1 METSISD
8 IKGATKIPITTAGN
22 ITASGSYILANDI
35 DGQISILASNVS
47 LDLNGHTITA
57 STIGND
63 NALVI
68 YGVNDIRIYNGTVIQ
83 AQTGNNRN
91 CLKIDDAPT
100 GNVSRIVISN
110 VNCFLSNPSATT
122 SQRGIFIQG
131 NNSPSIATDILIKNC
146 LLHSSGAGYGI
157 FIDGPTSASRIKI
170 EKCVVGC
177 FNAGIDLNRCSDCI
191 IQNCFIYKCQ
201 SFGIRF
207 TNATLRS
214 LILHNTLRECGETG
228 IQGTGIPASGIL
240 IYGNDV
246 QGCTN
251 TSTSSRP
258 YHYESANYVYG
269 NFAKNNAGMTT
280 AADNY
285 SPQIKLNMAGTITD
299 VTGKWANIALS

>member
-1 METSISD
+1 MEASISN
-8 IKGATKIPITTAGN
+8 IKGATKIPITAAGG

-35 DGQISILASNVS
+35 DGQIDILASNVS

-57 STIGND
+57 IGND

-68 YGVNDIRIYNGTVIQ
+68 YGANDIRIYNGTIIQ

-110 VNCFLSNPSATT
+110 VNCFLSNPSAIN
-122 SQRGIFIQG
+122 SQRGIYIQG
-131 NNSPSIATDILIKNC
+131 NNSPSRCTDILIKDC
-146 LLHSSGAGYGI
+146 LLHGSGAGYGI
-157 FIDGPTSASRIKI
+157 VIDGPASASRIKI
-170 EKCVVGC
+170 ERCVIGN
-177 FNAGIDLNRCSDCI
+177 FNAGIQLMRCSDCI
-191 IQNCFIYKCQ
+191 VRNCFIYKCWL
-201 SFGIRF
+201 FGIRF
-207 TNATLRS
+207 QGSTLRS
-214 LILHNTLRECGETG
+214 LILYNTLRLCGLSG
-228 IQGTGIPASGIL
+228 IISDYTPVGGIL
-240 IYGNDV
+240 IYGNDI

-258 YHYESANYVYG
+258 YHYASANYVYG
-269 NFAKNNAGMTT
+269 NFAKNNAGMST

-285 SPQIKLNMAGTITD
+285 SPQIKLNMAGTITN